1 MEKIINEMKEV
12 LATDKYSEE
21 QKKLL
26 REFIE
31 SWESNIDNLGNQIKN
46 L

>member
-21 QKKLL
+21 QKKTFK
-26 REFIE
+26 RIYRK
-31 SWESNIDNLGNQIKN
+31 LGEQY
-46 L
+46 